1 MTTYSY
7 TIEINDSEYIML
19 ENLLTER
26 IQHLRDTN
34 ETFRRLSDDGHYGR
48 EESVLHKLKESCK
61 SALMTST
68 SSFCQGDE
76 VKLWNPKKNE

>member
-19 ENLLTER
+19 ENLLNER

-34 ETFRRLSDDGHYGR
+34 ETFKRLSDEGHYGR
-48 EESVLHKLKESCK
+48 EESVLNKLKESCK
-61 SALMTST
+61 SALMIST
-68 SSFCQGDE
+68 SSFCQSND
-76 VKLWNPKKNE
+76 VKLWSLKK

>member
-19 ENLLTER
+19 ENLLNER

-34 ETFRRLSDDGHYGR
+34 ETFRKLSDEGHYGC
-48 EESVLHKLKESCK
+48 EEAVLHKLKESCK

-68 SSFCQGDE
+68 SSFCQGGE
-76 VKLWNPKKNE
+76 VKLWSPKK

>member
-7 TIEINDSEYIML
+7 TIEINDSEFIML
-19 ENLLTER
+19 ENLLKER
-26 IQHLRDTN
+26 IQYLRDTN
-34 ETFRRLSDDGHYGR
+34 ETFRRLSDDGYFGS

-68 SSFCQGDE
+68 SSFCQSDE
-76 VKLWNPKKNE
+76 VKLWSPKK

>member
-19 ENLLTER
+19 ENLLNER

-34 ETFRRLSDDGHYGR
+34 ETFRKLSDDGHYGW
-48 EESVLHKLKESCK
+48 EESVLHKLRESCK

-68 SSFCQGDE
+68 SSYCQSDDT
-76 VKLWNPKKNE
+76 KLWSLKK

>member
-19 ENLLTER
+19 ENLLNER
-26 IQHLRDTN
+26 IKHLRDTN
-34 ETFRRLSDDGHYGR
+34 ETFRKLSDEGHYGW
-48 EESVLHKLKESCK
+48 EGSVLNKLKESCK

-68 SSFCQGDE
+68 SSYCLQKD
-76 VKLWNPKKNE
+76 

>member
-19 ENLLTER
+19 ENLLNER
-26 IQHLRDTN
+26 IQHLKDTN
-34 ETFRRLSDDGHYGR
+34 ETFKRLSEEGHYGW

-68 SSFCQGDE
+68 SSSCQSDE
-76 VKLWNPKKNE
+76 VKLWSPKK